1 MSTAPNDVP
10 LDVVHDGD
18 HINGDTAPN
27 GVNGHKPNGTADVD
41 SPVTAVDPA
50 DAPNHKIDIDCPEPE
65 SDVRSEPYIAKP
77 TSMPP
82 PLPVVEPVPLDGVNK
97 VEEPF
102 DRAQDAS
109 TMPQVGSPHEPAD
122 IDEPMESQVDTE
134 MTSVVAND
142 APDAPHPVPAVDEA
156 QPDAPLPDEHAVDTS
171 PVDAPGEGDGDVK
184 MEDSVPPEST
194 PAPTPGPA
202 NEHIAT
208 SDDDHAKPPPA
219 KRPRV
224 HSDADQASF
233 THSVTP
239 PPASATA
246 SHAQTPTPAPP
257 TPVSAYPPTT
267 HPSPQGPTTI
277 TRDQFRFMQS
287 TVRSLKKL
295 KDAGPFLRPVDPVA
309 LNVPHYPSIIKNP
322 MDFGTIER
330 KLSSSNPQ
338 KPDPISTNP
347 RYRTAEEF
355 VADVRLIFYNCY
367 TFNGPDHAIS
377 AMGKRVEEVFDKQ
390 IKNMPPP
397 GDSMP
402 PPVKKQST
410 PQPVAHHISAP
421 PAAHKKQPAP
431 RRPSTAGVP
440 AIRRN
445 ESDAAI
451 SGRPKREI
459 HPPPPK
465 DLLHAEPKRPRRI
478 RAGKDDGTSEQLKFC
493 HKLLTELFKRQYYD
507 AAQPFYE
514 PVDHVL
520 LNIPTYPKIIK
531 SPMDMS
537 TMRRKLEHDQYPTAH
552 HFRDDFKLMIR
563 NCFTFNPKG
572 TPVNQ
577 AGMEL
582 QRIFDEKWKN
592 LPPLR
597 TGSDRD
603 DDDDDFDEDMDDDT
617 GVDGRLS
624 EMEREMQQLQH
635 KMEALKRKKQQEEAA
650 KKKKQQQER
659 KAAREAAAAGP
670 SAPAR
675 PPKPVKT
682 SAPPL
687 KKKAKKEKED
697 DSLTFDQKKE
707 LSEVISTLEGPKLER
722 VIKIIH
728 EGVPEIAASNEEIEL
743 EIDLLPSHVLTKLY
757 NFVVRPTKVQ
767 PPKRTR
773 PGGGKGTGT
782 GGLKRKSMDE
792 DAEAEKI
799 RVLEQRMAL
808 FNGGGADPGSAS
820 APAVGGNP
828 ELSDSSSDSDSSG
841 SESE

>member
-1 MSTAPNDVP
+1 
-10 LDVVHDGD
+10 
-18 HINGDTAPN
+18 
-27 GVNGHKPNGTADVD
+27 
-41 SPVTAVDPA
+41 
-50 DAPNHKIDIDCPEPE
+50 
-65 SDVRSEPYIAKP
+65 
-77 TSMPP
+77 
-82 PLPVVEPVPLDGVNK
+82 
-97 VEEPF
+97 
-102 DRAQDAS
+102 
-109 TMPQVGSPHEPAD
+109 
-122 IDEPMESQVDTE
+122 MESQTDAE
-134 MTSVVAND
+134 MASVPAND
-142 APDAPHPVPAVDEA
+142 APDAPPPPPADEA
-156 QPDAPLPDEHAVDTS
+156 AEEQQPHVEQPAETS
-171 PVDAPGEGDGDVK
+171 PVDAAGDGDGDVK
-184 MEDSVPPEST
+184 MEGSAPPDST

-202 NEHIAT
+202 NERVAD
-208 SDDDHAKPPPA
+208 SEDDHAKPPPA
-219 KRPRV
+219 KRARV

-233 THSVTP
+233 AHSVTP

-257 TPVSAYPPTT
+257 TPVSTYPP
-267 HPSPQGPTTI
+267 PASSAPRQGPITI

-295 KDAGPFLRPVDPVA
+295 KDSSPFLRPVDTVA
-309 LNVPHYPSIIKNP
+309 LNIPHYPSIIKNP
-322 MDFGTIER
+322 MDFGTVER

-338 KPDPISTNP
+338 KPDPVSTNP

-355 VADVRLIFYNCY
+355 VADVRLIFHNCY
-367 TFNGPDHAIS
+367 TFNGPDHVIS

-390 IKNMPPP
+390 MKNMPPP
-397 GDSMP
+397 GDAVQVKP
-402 PPVKKQST
+402 PPVKKQAT
-410 PQPVAHHISAP
+410 PQPISHPVSVP
-421 PAAHKKQPAP
+421 PPAHKKQAAP
-431 RRPSTAGVP
+431 RRPSTVGVP

-465 DLLHAEPKRPRRI
+465 DLPHAEPKRPRRV
-478 RAGKDDGTSEQLKFC
+478 RAARDDGTSEQLKFC
-493 HKLLTELFKRQYYD
+493 HKLLSELFKRQYYD
-507 AAQPFYE
+507 AASPFYE

-520 LNIPTYPKIIK
+520 LNIPAYPKIIK
-531 SPMDMS
+531 NPMDMS
-537 TMRRKLEHDQYPTAH
+537 TMRRKLDNDQYPSAQ

-577 AGMEL
+577 SGVEL

-597 TGSDRD
+597 TGSDHD
-603 DDDDDFDEDMDDDT
+603 DDDDEFDEDMDEDMDE
-617 GVDGRLS
+617 DRRLS
-624 EMEREMQQLQH
+624 QMQREMQELQH
-635 KMEALKRKKQQEEAA
+635 NIEALKRKKQQEAAA
-650 KKKKQQQER
+650 KKKKQQQEK
-659 KAAREAAAAGP
+659 KALKEAAPGP
-670 SAPAR
+670 SAPVGR
-675 PPKPVKT
+675 PPKAVKNG
-682 SAPPL
+682 APPP
-687 KKKAKKEKED
+687 KKKAKKDKED

-743 EIDLLPSHVLTKLY
+743 EIDLLPAHVLTKLY

-808 FNGGGADPGSAS
+808 FNGGGGDPGSIS
-820 APAVGGNP
+820 APAAGNP
-828 ELSDSSSDSDSSG
+828 EVSDSSSDSDSSG
-841 SESE
+841 SDTE

>member
-1 MSTAPNDVP
+1 
-10 LDVVHDGD
+10 
-18 HINGDTAPN
+18 
-27 GVNGHKPNGTADVD
+27 
-41 SPVTAVDPA
+41 
-50 DAPNHKIDIDCPEPE
+50 
-65 SDVRSEPYIAKP
+65 
-77 TSMPP
+77 
-82 PLPVVEPVPLDGVNK
+82 
-97 VEEPF
+97 
-102 DRAQDAS
+102 
-109 TMPQVGSPHEPAD
+109 
-122 IDEPMESQVDTE
+122 
-134 MTSVVAND
+134 
-142 APDAPHPVPAVDEA
+142 
-156 QPDAPLPDEHAVDTS
+156 
-171 PVDAPGEGDGDVK
+171 
-184 MEDSVPPEST
+184 
-194 PAPTPGPA
+194 
-202 NEHIAT
+202 
-208 SDDDHAKPPPA
+208 
-219 KRPRV
+219 
-224 HSDADQASF
+224 
-233 THSVTP
+233 
-239 PPASATA
+239 
-246 SHAQTPTPAPP
+246 
-257 TPVSAYPPTT
+257 
-267 HPSPQGPTTI
+267 
-277 TRDQFRFMQS
+277 
-287 TVRSLKKL
+287 
-295 KDAGPFLRPVDPVA
+295 
-309 LNVPHYPSIIKNP
+309 
-322 MDFGTIER
+322 
-330 KLSSSNPQ
+330 
-338 KPDPISTNP
+338 
-347 RYRTAEEF
+347 
-355 VADVRLIFYNCY
+355 
-367 TFNGPDHAIS
+367 
-377 AMGKRVEEVFDKQ
+377 
-390 IKNMPPP
+390 
-397 GDSMP
+397 
-402 PPVKKQST
+402 
-410 PQPVAHHISAP
+410 
-421 PAAHKKQPAP
+421 
-431 RRPSTAGVP
+431 
-440 AIRRN
+440 
-445 ESDAAI
+445 
-451 SGRPKREI
+451 
-459 HPPPPK
+459 
-465 DLLHAEPKRPRRI
+465 
-478 RAGKDDGTSEQLKFC
+478 
-493 HKLLTELFKRQYYD
+493 
-507 AAQPFYE
+507 
-514 PVDHVL
+514 
-520 LNIPTYPKIIK
+520 
-531 SPMDMS
+531 MDMS

-617 GVDGRLS
+617 GVDGEHCNLPCAFISSDACPGRLS

-682 SAPPL
+682 SAPPP

-728 EGVPEIAASNEEIEL
+728 EGVPEIAAVRALPFCRNRVLMHPQSNEEIEL